1 MGITGRNE
9 IFVFEGFFLIFLRIA
24 ENIAETC
31 NVTRQD
37 QDVFALQS
45 QAKCEEAISLGHF
58 DTEIEPIII
67 SSAKSIREHA
77 ELP

>member
-9 IFVFEGFFLIFLRIA
+9 NFFLKVFFCFLCIA

-31 NVTRQD
+31 NVARQD
-37 QDVFALQS
+37 QDEFALQS
-45 QAKCEEAISLGHF
+45 QMKCNEAMSLGHF

-67 SSAKSIREHA
+67 SSAKSIRKKSKF
-77 ELP
+77 P